1 MPELLASGAALTA
14 VSAIAIACIKRSRC
28 KLILS
33 NPKWS
38 FGIGFT
44 EVPLKLNAPKQQ
56 ESAPAVIENADP
68 P

>member
-1 MPELLASGAALTA
+1 MPELLTGAVLTA
-14 VSAIAIACIKRSRC
+14 LSAVALACIQRSRC

-38 FGIGFT
+38 LGIGFT